1 MRYVIIGTG
10 AAGIT
15 AADEIRRLKKDAEI
29 LMISADSQVHSR
41 CMLHKYLSHER
52 TAEELDFTEEGFFEK
67 KRIPLVRKK
76 EVSIDTEAKTVFL
89 ESGEQIA

>member
-15 AADEIRRLKKDAEI
+15 AADEIRRQKEDAEI
-29 LMISADSQVHSR
+29 LMISADAQVHSR

-52 TAEELDFTEEGFFEK
+52 TAKELDFTEEGF
-67 KRIPLVRKK
+67 LRKK
-76 EVSIDTEAKTVFL
+76 GLMSSTERRRRSIQRIKP
-89 ESGEQIA
+89 

>member
-1 MRYVIIGTG
+1 MKYVIIGTG

-15 AADEIRRLKKDAEI
+15 AADEIRKLEKDAEL
-29 LMISADSQVHSR
+29 LMVSVDSQVHSR

-52 TAEELDFTEEGFFEK
+52 TEEELDFTEENFFEK
-67 KRIPLVRKK
+67 KRITVVNGNV
-76 EVSIDTEAKTVFL
+76 VSVNTEAKTVLL